1 MLLSIIIP
9 TLNEEKYLGN
19 LLQFLRKQTD
29 PLNTE
34 IIVIDGG
41 SSDHTVQIAHKYEV
55 IILNT
60 PVSCRAVQMNI
71 GVKNAKGKILYFV
84 HADVLPPERFSQDI
98 INAFAA
104 GKKIGMYRQKFDGGP
119 IMLKINSYFTR
130 FNLLW
135 CRGGDQTLFVC
146 KKLFDSLKGFDESFV
161 IMEEYDF
168 IRRAIKKEKLHI
180 FDKYT
185 TVSTRKYNTN
195 SYLKVLLANRKAFS
209 LYLSGSDPKVIK
221 KTYLSMLNPY

>member
-19 LLQFLRKQTD
+19 LLHFLRKQTD

-41 SSDHTVQIAHKYEV
+41 SSDNTKVIAHNYGAV
-55 IILNT
+55 ILSTNA
-60 PVSCRAVQMNI
+60 SCRAVQMNM
-71 GVKNAKGKILYFV
+71 GVKNAKGEILYFV
-84 HADVLPPERFSQDI
+84 HADVLPPERFSLDI
-98 INAFAA
+98 MNAFAE

-119 IMLKINSYFTR
+119 IILKINSYFTR
-130 FNLLW
+130 FNWLW

-146 KKLFDSLKGFDESFV
+146 KKLFDSLNGFDESFV

-168 IRRAIKKEKLHI
+168 ISRSVKKEKLYI

-185 TVSTRKYNTN
+185 TVSARKYSTN
-195 SYLKVLLANRKAFS
+195 GYLKVLFANRKAFS
-209 LYLSGSDPKVIK
+209 LYLAGYDPKIIK